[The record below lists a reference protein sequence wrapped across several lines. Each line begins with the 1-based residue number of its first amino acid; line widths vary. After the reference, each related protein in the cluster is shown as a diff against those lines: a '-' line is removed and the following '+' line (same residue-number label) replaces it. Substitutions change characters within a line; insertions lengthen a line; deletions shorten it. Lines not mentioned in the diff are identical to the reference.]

1 MPPAPGGSISITV
14 LRREMAD
21 DPDGLLRRIVFIR
34 EHSFCLCLDFEHEEF
49 YHRRESWLQGWP
61 AITLR
66 GAGRCWRWAATVTGS
81 FGQ

>member
-1 MPPAPGGSISITV
+1 MPSAPGDSISAV

-21 DPDGLLRRIVFIR
+21 DPDGLLRCIVFIR
-34 EHSFCLCLDFEHEEF
+34 EHSFCLRLDFEHEES

-61 AITLR
+61 AITLG